1 MERGTDMHYDSV
13 LTYVRTV
20 LENSHIPAQV
30 FEEPFEHLELIDL
43 GLRTSLRR
51 DFEKEDNFQEFLQTC
66 EENTLYYMTDEFFC
80 SYTAMRLPNPDTKQY
95 LVIGPYTYVEIDKKN
110 FFHIAE
116 QLHVP
121 AEALPLME
129 NFYFNLA
136 FISSETQFKNMIGTL
151 ADTIWQG
158 NSNYRLR
165 NCCGNLRRISATDT
179 LSFPESEQ
187 LLLTP
192 ANIETLEYRY
202 EYENQLMMA
211 VSQGNR
217 QQIDLLLSR
226 ENAIRPVP
234 RLSNSL
240 RDYKNYMIILNTLLR
255 KAAEQSAVHP
265 VYLDQLS
272 TRFAKQIEELTSISG
287 NRMEKEML
295 HKYCLLVQNYSVKG
309 YSPIIQKVINQISI
323 NLSENLSLKSL
334 SEFCNIS
341 AGYLST
347 LFKKEVGITLTDYI
361 NKKRVDHAILLLN
374 ATNLQI
380 QTIAGYCGLNDLNYF
395 TRIFKKFQGMT
406 PKKYRELI
414 SRNI

>member
-1 MERGTDMHYDSV
+1 MHYDSV

-20 LENSHIPAQV
+20 LENSHIPARV
-30 FEEPFEHLELIDL
+30 FEEPFEQIEQIDS
-43 GLRTSLRR
+43 GLRTILRK
-51 DFEKEDNFQEFLQTC
+51 DFDKEENFAEFLRTC
-66 EENTLYYMTDEFFC
+66 EENTLYYVTDEFLC
-80 SYTAMRLPNPDTKQY
+80 SYTTMKLPNPETKQY

-110 FFHIAE
+110 FFKMAE

-121 AEALPLME
+121 AEALPVLE
-129 NFYFNLA
+129 NFYYNLA
-136 FISSETQFKNMIGTL
+136 FVTSEAQFKNIIGTL

-158 NSNYRLR
+158 SKNYRLR
-165 NCCGNLRRISATDT
+165 CCSGNLRRISATDT
-179 LSFPESEQ
+179 ISFPETDQ

-192 ANIETLEYRY
+192 ANVETLEYRY
-202 EYENQLMMA
+202 DYENQLMMA

-226 ENAIRPVP
+226 ENAIRPIP

-255 KAAEQSAVHP
+255 KAAEQGAVHP

-272 TRFAKQIEELTSISG
+272 TRFARQIEELTTVSG
-287 NRMEKEML
+287 SHLEKEML

-309 YSPIIQKVINQISI
+309 YSPIVQKVINQINI
-323 NLSENLSLKSL
+323 NLTENLSLKTL
-334 SEFCNIS
+334 SEFCCIS

-347 LFKKEVGITLTDYI
+347 IFKKEVGMTLTDYI

-380 QTIAGYCGLNDLNYF
+380 QTIAGYCGIPDLNYF
-395 TRIFKKFQGMT
+395 SRIFKKFQGMT